1 MAKILVSGLINI
13 ETTLR
18 VEGFPI
24 AYNPVNYPF
33 FGVNSSVSGVGYN
46 IARALTTLGDAV
58 KFLSLIG
65 ADSAGELVQ
74 NALAADGITAEGV
87 LAAIPATAQSVILY
101 DPQGR
106 RQIYTDLKDIQE
118 RTYPLE
124 QYERASAGCEWQA
137 LCN

>member
-1 MAKILVSGLINI
+1 MAKILVSGLLNI

-65 ADSAGELVQ
+65 ADSAGQLVQ

-106 RQIYTDLKDIQE
+106 RQIYTGLKDIQE
-118 RTYPLE
+118 RIYPPE
-124 QYERASAGCEWQA
+124 QYERASAGYEWQA